1 MLGNLAWRGKVI
13 SATLGSAT
21 RRPEDGPAPI
31 HTNGVP
37 YVSRPAPASILNYF
51 HDLPD
56 PRRET
61 RNKKHLLIDILVIA
75 LCGTIAGCHSA
86 VEIAAYGRAKRRWL
100 QTFLQLP
107 NGIPSH
113 DTFSRVLQLLDAR
126 KFHDGF
132 VAWVRALHEL
142 TRGQIVPIDGKTL
155 RRSFDSAN
163 DLPALHLVSAWAAEN
178 RLVLGEVPVDDKSN
192 EITAIPKLLEIL
204 ELTGAIVTIDAMG
217 CQKEIAAKA
226 REEGA
231 DYVLAVKDNQPYLCE
246 DLSDHFDRVLEDEE
260 FLPRG
265 RRHVTKEVN
274 RGREEHRTYISTP
287 VPDDLR
293 NRAAWRDLTSVG
305 CVVSVVHRD
314 GKETIEVRYFISS
327 LKPNAK
333 RLAKAVRGH
342 WGIENSQHWVLDV
355 VFQEDQCRARLDN
368 AAENLALLRRLAMN
382 LMAKEGTKHASL
394 RVKGRTAGW
403 DDNLMAQIL
412 TAGTT

>member
-1 MLGNLAWRGKVI
+1 L
-13 SATLGSAT
+13 T
-21 RRPEDGPAPI
+21 
-31 HTNGVP
+31 
-37 YVSRPAPASILNYF
+37 YF
-51 HDLPD
+51 RDLPD
-56 PRRET
+56 PRRQT
-61 RNKKHLLIDILVIA
+61 RKTKQRLIDILVIA
-75 LCGTIAGCHSA
+75 LCGTIAGCQSA
-86 VEIAAYGRAKRRWL
+86 VEIAAYGRSKREWL
-100 QTFLQLP
+100 KTFLQLP

-113 DTFSRVLQLLDAR
+113 DTFSRVFQLLDAR
-126 KFHDGF
+126 KFHDCF
-132 VAWVRALHEL
+132 VEWVRALHEL
-142 TRGQIVPIDGKTL
+142 TRGQVVPIDGKTL

-178 RLVLGEVPVDDKSN
+178 RLVLGEIPVDDKSN

-204 ELTGAIVTIDAMG
+204 ELTGVIVTIDAMG
-217 CQKEIAAKA
+217 CQKEIAAAVRQK
-226 REEGA
+226 EA
-231 DYVLAVKDNQPYLCE
+231 DYVLAVKDNQPHLYE

-260 FLPRG
+260 IWPRT
-265 RRHVTKEVN
+265 RRHATKEKN
-274 RGREEHRTYISTP
+274 RGRLEHRTYISTP
-287 VPDDLR
+287 VPEDLR

-305 CVVSVVHRD
+305 CVVSVVQRE
-314 GKETIEVRYFISS
+314 GKETVEVRYFISS

-403 DDNLMAQIL
+403 NDDLMAQIL